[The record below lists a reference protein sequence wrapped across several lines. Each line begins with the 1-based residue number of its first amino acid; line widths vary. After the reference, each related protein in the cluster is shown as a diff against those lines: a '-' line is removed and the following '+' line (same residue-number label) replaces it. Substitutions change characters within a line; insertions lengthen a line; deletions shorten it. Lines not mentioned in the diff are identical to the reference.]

1 MNNLL
6 NVRRDYQADIYF
18 ALATIIQAIILTA
31 LGTELVVLIKAPIVE
46 DMPWIIITGLQSLII
61 CVSFWYHFVRDY
73 FFGFRM
79 IELNAINHLI
89 LAFTFFLIGL
99 LQFMAFQFLDEPRIW
114 YLLILVSIGC
124 VFINSWYMTK
134 FVKMEDNPIE
144 KNEAE
149 GVEISKLTGV
159 SYIAALIC
167 MVVWFIVPEITTPL
181 FKGMAFVITTLMLGF
196 FIVEALQSF
205 QMQIDREK

>member
-149 GVEISKLTGV
+149 GVEISKLTGA

-167 MVVWFIVPEITTPL
+167 MFVWFIVPEIATPL
-181 FKGMAFVITTLMLGF
+181 FKGMAFVLTTLMLGF